1 MFRRCSRLFRLRCD
15 YRGISPPMSDL
26 ARTERAGYDMALIWQ
41 VHNNSYAVFPIL
53 RSDVAPR
60 SHGAFQNPRG
70 QAPPPVPPSLGA
82 WRLASIDGRTIAP
95 DASIELLLRPRYLE
109 WRSGCVAEV
118 RELEREGD
126 RLLPGKADPY
136 PVCERGRSKAELLA
150 GRLFSGAVALQ
161 MRPDGRL
168 RLQGSGVAAELEPLG
183 S

>member
-1 MFRRCSRLFRLRCD
+1 MDVQQVAGDKAVLS
-15 YRGISPPMSDL
+15 G
-26 ARTERAGYDMALIWQ
+26 RAGV
-41 VHNNSYAVFPIL
+41 VHL
-53 RSDVAPR
+53 RRPR
-60 SHGAFQNPRG
+60 GVLENPRG
-70 QAPPPVPPSLGA
+70 QAPPPPVPPPLGA

-126 RLLPGKADPY
+126 RLLPGQADPY

-161 MRPDGRL
+161 MSPDGRL

>member
-1 MFRRCSRLFRLRCD
+1 
-15 YRGISPPMSDL
+15 
-26 ARTERAGYDMALIWQ
+26 
-41 VHNNSYAVFPIL
+41 
-53 RSDVAPR
+53 
-60 SHGAFQNPRG
+60 
-70 QAPPPVPPSLGA
+70 LGA

-95 DASIELLLRPRYLE
+95 DAGIELLLRPRYLE

-161 MRPDGRL
+161 MSPDGRL